1 MCVHVCRYPQIPGTV
16 LFQQLWCHK
25 KTAYG
30 RKVHVVSSPQFHY
43 ISSDFM
49 FAESNNLFFSWVL
62 WEEGGIDLIKRTL
75 VKSLHV
81 LCKMW
86 ESSSISK
93 GEARHNEPYMFHHFQ
108 GASLQSS
115 WISLYELS
123 YSFYT
128 DLRQPTDLCY
138 FCLLCRTGTEK
149 NDHSPNPPLN
159 FSSTFQVLK
168 RKPSKLTKK
177 ARHPILKLFLQYGED
192 SGRIPRKVFEFPL
205 KYCLRF

>member
-30 RKVHVVSSPQFHY
+30 RKVRVVSSPQFHY

-49 FAESNNLFFSWVL
+49 FAESNNLFFSWLL

-86 ESSSISK
+86 ESSSMSK

-123 YSFYT
+123 YRVSTLILGNLPIFAISA
-128 DLRQPTDLCY
+128 CY
-138 FCLLCRTGTEK
+138 VGQGNREEW
-149 NDHSPNPPLN
+149 P
-159 FSSTFQVLK
+159 FSKSTFKFFFNLSSFEEKTFKVNK
-168 RKPSKLTKK
+168 KSKTPHFK
-177 ARHPILKLFLQYGED
+177 ALFAVWGGFWKDSKEGLWVPPKIL
-192 SGRIPRKVFEFPL
+192 S
-205 KYCLRF
+205 